1 MRLLIV
7 TQKVD
12 KNDPI
17 LGFFHRW
24 IEEFAKHCE
33 SIIVICLEKGEYNL
47 PDNVRVLSL
56 GKERNNFQFSIFN
69 FQSILNLK
77 IFKRIKY
84 IFIFYHLL
92 FTLRKQYDSVFVHMN
107 QVYVILGFLI
117 WKLSNKKIGLWYTHK
132 NVSFSLKIATLMV
145 DDVFTAS
152 EKSFR
157 LKNKKV
163 HVVGHGIDIDKFS
176 PKELF
181 TQDNKKLITVGRIS
195 RVKNIH
201 IILEALG
208 ILKIKGIVM
217 NLDIVGDTVKE
228 DDINYLKYLKE
239 LINTLGLVNQ
249 VKFLGKFKNTEMPDL
264 YRRSSIFVNL
274 SDTGSLDKAILEA
287 MSCGTKILTSNESF
301 SFLSSEYFSSKDP
314 VDVASHIEF
323 LLHSEPSKLSELI
336 KSEHNLTTLIPRI
349 ISFYNS

>member
-1 MRLLIV
+1 MRLLII
-7 TQKVD
+7 TQSLD
-12 KNDPI
+12 EKNPT
-17 LGFFHRW
+17 LGFFVRW
-24 IEEFAKHCE
+24 VREFAKHCE

-228 DDINYLKYLKE
+228 DDINYLKYLK
-239 LINTLGLVNQ
+239 
-249 VKFLGKFKNTEMPDL
+249 
-264 YRRSSIFVNL
+264 
-274 SDTGSLDKAILEA
+274 
-287 MSCGTKILTSNESF
+287 
-301 SFLSSEYFSSKDP
+301 
-314 VDVASHIEF
+314 
-323 LLHSEPSKLSELI
+323 
-336 KSEHNLTTLIPRI
+336 
-349 ISFYNS
+349 